1 MKLRSILFGI
11 ALAVSLSSS
20 AQNATSKEMNQ
31 IKRSKEFF
39 YYEVTGDQMEEMKS
53 IANANLVRLINK
65 YLEQEGDDQ
74 KKVTVSD
81 LQDVLYLHRN
91 VYDGKVKL
99 LAYVRRD
106 SYVKKE
112 KAVDSV
118 IEDTRVVE
126 VQYIDKTSAV
136 VSLDSSAVDIA
147 SSGIIASPKDTIDVS
162 LNKWQRD
169 AIMALCKISD
179 AETLVQKLIDLQ
191 NQYKVKRF
199 GTKENCKDENTSYF
213 VVYDVHKKVIALL
226 GPGTEARYDFLSGER
241 KELNAYLKQ
250 GMQVIWFQ
258 MSK

>member
-1 MKLRSILFGI
+1 MRLRNILFGI
-11 ALAVSLSSS
+11 VLAVSLYSS

-53 IANANLVRLINK
+53 IANANLVRLINE
-65 YLEQEGDDQ
+65 YLEQEGDYQ
-74 KKVTVSD
+74 KKVTVRD

-99 LAYVRRD
+99 LAYVRREN
-106 SYVKKE
+106 YVQKE
-112 KAVDSV
+112 KVVDPVTDS
-118 IEDTRVVE
+118 TKVVG

-136 VSLDSSAVDIA
+136 VNLDSSAVEIA
-147 SSGIIASPKDTIDVS
+147 SSGITASPKDTIDVP

-179 AETLVQKLIDLQ
+179 AETFVQKLIDLR

-213 VVYDVHKKVIALL
+213 VVYDVHKMVMALL
-226 GPGTEARYDFLSGER
+226 GPGTETRYDFLSGER